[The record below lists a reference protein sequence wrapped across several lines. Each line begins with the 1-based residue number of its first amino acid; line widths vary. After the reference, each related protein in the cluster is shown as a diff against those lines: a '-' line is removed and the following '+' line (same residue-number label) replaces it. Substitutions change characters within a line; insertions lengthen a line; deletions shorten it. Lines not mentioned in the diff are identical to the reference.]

1 MWEAEGIKYPTR
13 ENRGDKTEDGYFR
26 MLGRVKCF
34 GGWDD
39 TFKQNGRK
47 PLWREITDD
56 ELKMAIDQPFYD
68 PAEEAKDRGWGEP
81 CAWCFDFKSLSPF
94 KNGITDRDRARRK
107 LQHRLKMK
115 AAEIER
121 MTLVVSN
128 KGFKP
133 CRMRA
138 CNGRAH
144 KAHIDPATGKPEKC
158 PVMSGLGKKGG
169 KSGTGAN
176 KARNGDKNGRSKG
189 GKRARTQTAARLKA
203 GDITIQ
209 TGPVET
215 TDPFAYY
222 QHKINRVA

>member
-1 MWEAEGIKYPTR
+1 
-13 ENRGDKTEDGYFR
+13 
-26 MLGRVKCF
+26 
-34 GGWDD
+34 
-39 TFKQNGRK
+39 
-47 PLWREITDD
+47 
-56 ELKMAIDQPFYD
+56 
-68 PAEEAKDRGWGEP
+68 
-81 CAWCFDFKSLSPF
+81 
-94 KNGITDRDRARRK
+94 
-107 LQHRLKMK
+107 MK